1 MPKVIARAVLLVSLA
16 LVPKAVAEDKAR
28 TSASRNKPTPSP
40 ILVEAFKGMTGTWDC
55 RGSFKKMD
63 GSGDMDSQST
73 MVISAELDGFTYSG
87 AYQVPQS
94 DMLPTGMQGQMFW
107 SYDSAS
113 NKLVEFFADSYGGI
127 GRGTSDGLKDN
138 TLVWDEN
145 EVLMGQPK
153 KVRTTIKRV
162 NPKEMTLT
170 FDSDA
175 NGTWVNMGSNTCKKQ
190 GASRKA

>member
-1 MPKVIARAVLLVSLA
+1 MPRTIAGAVLLCALA
-16 LVPKAVAEDKAR
+16 LSPIASAADKPKP
-28 TSASRNKPTPSP
+28 SPSHNKPTPSP
-40 ILVEAFKGMTGTWDC
+40 TLVAAFQGMTGVWDC
-55 RGSFKKMD
+55 KGKFKKMD

-87 AYQVPQS
+87 AYEVPKS
-94 DMLPTGMQGQMFW
+94 DMMPAGMKGQLFW
-107 SYDSAS
+107 SYDSSS

-127 GRGTSDGLKDN
+127 GSGTSDGLKND
-138 TLVWDEN
+138 TVVWDEN

-153 KVRTTIKRV
+153 RVRTTLKRV
-162 NPKEMTLT
+162 NPREITLS

-190 GASRKA
+190 GAGSKV